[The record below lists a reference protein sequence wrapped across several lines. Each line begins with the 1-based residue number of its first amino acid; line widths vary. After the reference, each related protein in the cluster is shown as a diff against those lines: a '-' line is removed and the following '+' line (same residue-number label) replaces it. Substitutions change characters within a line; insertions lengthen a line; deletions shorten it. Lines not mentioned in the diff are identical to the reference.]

1 MTQRNTRLFLRDY
14 FSSPSL
20 RERENRATINL
31 VTSRPGKVSNVP
43 HHPLHPT
50 TLPEMPYSAFEGRA
64 RSSTQSNRTNA
75 TMRARSVDARL
86 APPRLCQWRE
96 DKRAEAERE
105 RESEALCIHIGRF
118 AVNELKLAL
127 GRQGILCYVRRVVSF
142 SSPTPRFVRL
152 FSALGHIKVGK
163 QAPERVRVGTKQE
176 LLSLLRAATEKRESD
191 GISLSLT
198 LPRGQFSRKS

>member
-1 MTQRNTRLFLRDY
+1 M
-14 FSSPSL
+14 
-20 RERENRATINL
+20 

-96 DKRAEAERE
+96 DKRAELRQRERE

-127 GRQGILCYVRRVVSF
+127 GRPGRASF
-142 SSPTPRFVRL
+142 CMFAEWSRSPP
-152 FSALGHIKVGK
+152 
-163 QAPERVRVGTKQE
+163 
-176 LLSLLRAATEKRESD
+176 
-191 GISLSLT
+191 
-198 LPRGQFSRKS
+198 LPRGSSGCSRPSGTSKWASKLLNGSE

>member
-1 MTQRNTRLFLRDY
+1 MV
-14 FSSPSL
+14 SL
-20 RERENRATINL
+20 SRGREGENRATINL

-43 HHPLHPT
+43 HHLHPT

-96 DKRAEAERE
+96 DKRAELRQ

-127 GRQGILCYVRRVVSF
+127 GRQGVHPFVCSQGGLVLLPYPEVRPAVLGPRAHQSGQA
-142 SSPTPRFVRL
+142 SS
-152 FSALGHIKVGK
+152 
-163 QAPERVRVGTKQE
+163 
-176 LLSLLRAATEKRESD
+176 
-191 GISLSLT
+191 
-198 LPRGQFSRKS
+198 

>member
-1 MTQRNTRLFLRDY
+1 MCHIILSIQPLCQRCHILHLK
-14 FSSPSL
+14 
-20 RERENRATINL
+20 EEHARALKATVL
-31 VTSRPGKVSNVP
+31 MQRC
-43 HHPLHPT
+43 
-50 TLPEMPYSAFEGRA
+50 ARGR
-64 RSSTQSNRTNA
+64 STQGSHRHACVNGEKIKELR
-75 TMRARSVDARL
+75 
-86 APPRLCQWRE
+86 Q
-96 DKRAEAERE
+96 